1 MNRVTHGARTG
12 LALALAVVCSFATK
26 SQAASSSP
34 GVCAP
39 PRTVVALVPFADQS
53 GGAWQLMTGTSPAAL
68 VAARLADSL
77 QTVHGRSVVIAPGPA
92 ASEPGR
98 PARMA
103 DDAVLLAAAR
113 RVQAEVVLSGVVTSF
128 AHEDRREPGRFGRW
142 GMGAPDARSRAEVAV
157 TIRVLDAHDG
167 SVILESRAARERA
180 GRSTSS
186 AGAAPSMGG
195 VADLTQDELIA
206 DALDQVLGD
215 LVRTL
220 AARLDARWQARVIAE
235 GRGIY
240 VIDAGSAR
248 GLFAGERLDVWRSGI
263 ELLDEDLMRIGEDVR
278 TGAVVV
284 ESIDGKGHARVRLAE
299 GEVRP
304 GDLVRPCSGASDAA
318 MSLRR

>member
-1 MNRVTHGARTG
+1 M
-12 LALALAVVCSFATK
+12 VCSFATQ
-26 SQAASSSP
+26 SQAATGSP

-39 PRTVVALVPFADQS
+39 PRTVVAVVPFADQT
-53 GGAWQLMTGTSPAAL
+53 GGAWQLMTGTSPANV

-77 QTVHGRSVVIAPGPA
+77 QQAHGRAVVIAPLA
-92 ASEPGR
+92 ASTGASKA
-98 PARMA
+98 ARIA
-103 DDAVLLAAAR
+103 DDAALLAAAR

-128 AHEDRREPGRFGRW
+128 EHEDRREPGRFGRW

-157 TIRVLDAHDG
+157 SIRVLDAHDG

-180 GRSTSS
+180 GRSTAS
-186 AGAAPSMGG
+186 ASAPVESGG
-195 VADLTQDELIA
+195 VADLVQDDLIA

-220 AARLDARWQARVIAE
+220 AARLDARWQARVISE

-240 VIDAGSAR
+240 VIDAGSGR
-248 GLFAGERLDVWRSGI
+248 GLFTGERLDVWRSGI
-263 ELLDEDLMRIGEDVR
+263 ELLDEDLLRLGDDVR

-284 ESIDGKGHARVRLAE
+284 VSIDGKGHARVRLAE

-304 GDLVRPCSGASDAA
+304 GDLVRPCSGGGDAA